1 MSFANDHQY
10 MNEPPVCCKSAN
22 AIVSSPTRPY
32 ICTRLPLLFSCA
44 GSGKIMEE
52 AIPKPSEKRVA
63 LVTGGNRG
71 MGFEICRQLASSGLA
86 VVLTARDEKR
96 GAEAVDRLRGL
107 GLPDVVFHQLEITE
121 PASAARLADFV
132 RNKFGKLDVLVN
144 NAGTMGVTMEVGEA
158 AVKEIMSSGKD
169 QNEIAEWLKQR
180 TTQSTQQGEECLR
193 INYHGTKKVTEAL
206 LPLVLSSADGRII
219 NVTSAFGLLRF
230 FSGEELRRELSG
242 IDTLTKRRLDEL
254 SALFVEDLKR
264 GELGRRGWPADRVY
278 AAYQASKALV
288 CAYTRILAR
297 ENAGLRV
304 NCVHP
309 GYVETEMN
317 CNTGNLTAAEG
328 ASVSVAV
335 ALAERGGVTGAYFDR
350 TEMAS
355 FV

>member
-1 MSFANDHQY
+1 
-10 MNEPPVCCKSAN
+10 
-22 AIVSSPTRPY
+22 
-32 ICTRLPLLFSCA
+32 
-44 GSGKIMEE
+44 MEG

-71 MGFEICRQLASSGLA
+71 MGFEICRQLSSSGLT

-96 GAEAVDRLRGL
+96 GAEAVQKLRGL
-107 GLPDVVFHQLEITE
+107 GLTDVVFHQLEITE

-132 RNKFGKLDVLVN
+132 KNKFGKLDVLVN
-144 NAGTMGVTMEVGEA
+144 NAGTMGVTMEVGDEA
-158 AVKEIMSSGKD
+158 AVKEVMSSGKD

-180 TTQSTQQGEECLR
+180 TTQNFQQGEECLK
-193 INYHGTKKVTEAL
+193 INYHGTKNVTEAL
-206 LPLVLSSADGRII
+206 LPLVQSSSDGRIV

-230 FSGEELRRELSG
+230 FSGEERRQELSN
-242 IDTLTKRRLDEL
+242 IDTLTKQRLDEL
-254 SALFVEDLKR
+254 SAQFLEDFRR
-264 GELGRRGWPADRVY
+264 GELERRGWPADRVY

-288 CAYTRILAR
+288 CSYTRILAR
-297 ENAGLRV
+297 ENPGLRV

-328 ASVSVAV
+328 AAVSVAV
-335 ALAERGGVTGAYFDR
+335 ALAEQGGVTGAYFNR
-350 TEMAS
+350 TEIAS